1 MSGRFLRVLA
11 AAFAAALMGAGPAA
25 SAPAD
30 AAAPATA
37 TPIQHAVFLMW
48 EGRSFDSLFG
58 TYTGADGIPPGVC
71 LPTGTVAAPA
81 HASAAPAASA
91 AHASGA
97 PAASAAGCVPSQW
110 MAGRTAPKF
119 AQTAASFDAAYAGG
133 KLDGFVAAQ
142 SAAGADSSLVMGYYD
157 GRDVPFSWNVAGSF
171 VLFDRFFSSAKGG
184 SLANHLYWVTGQ
196 GSAAITDVPAGG
208 FGTTPTIFDR
218 LSAAGVDWKFYV
230 QNYDPAVTY
239 RNAKAMASGGTQV
252 ERVPLLGFA
261 RFLDDPALS
270 SHIVDLS
277 QYYDDL
283 AQGTLPAVAYIVPS
297 GGGASTTT
305 NIRAGEQL
313 AQALINALARSS
325 AWPSSA
331 LLWTYDGWGG
341 FYDHVAPP
349 QVDGEGYGF
358 RVPALLVSP
367 YARPGYVDHTQLDYT
382 SMLRFVESNWGLQP
396 LASRDASAKTFT
408 DAFDFSN
415 PGRAPVLI
423 SATRAASTTA
433 TPQRSI
439 IFVAYGVALA
449 LALGLITLAAM
460 RSRRPRRRDQ
470 ATRIRP

>member
-1 MSGRFLRVLA
+1 VRGRLLRVLA
-11 AAFAAALMGAGPAA
+11 AGVAAALLGAGPAA
-25 SAPAD
+25 SA
-30 AAAPATA
+30 AAAVPTPA

-58 TYTGADGIPPGVC
+58 TYAGADGIPPEVC
-71 LPTGTVAAPA
+71 LPDG
-81 HASAAPAASA
+81 SAAPAA
-91 AHASGA
+91 
-97 PAASAAGCVPSQW
+97 GCVSSQW

-119 AQTAASFDAAYAGG
+119 AQTAASFDAAYANG
-133 KLDGFVAAQ
+133 KLDGFVTAQ
-142 SAAGADSSLVMGYYD
+142 SALGADAALVMGYYD
-157 GRDVPFSWNVAGSF
+157 GRDVPFSWNVASSF
-171 VLFDRFFSSAKGG
+171 VLFDRFFSSARGG

-196 GSAAITDVPAGG
+196 GGAAVTDVPAGG
-208 FGTTPTIFDR
+208 FGATPTIFDR
-218 LSAAGVDWKFYV
+218 LSAAGIDWKFYV

-239 RNAKAMASGGTQV
+239 RGRQATADRGTQV
-252 ERVPLLGFA
+252 ERVPLLGYA

-283 AQGTLPAVAYIVPS
+283 AQGTLPAVAYIVPA

-341 FYDHVAPP
+341 FYDHVPPP
-349 QVDGEGYGF
+349 QVDADGYGF

-367 YARPGYVDHTQLDYT
+367 FARPGYVDHTQLDYT
-382 SMLRFVESNWGLQP
+382 SMLRFVETNWGLQP

-408 DAFDFSN
+408 DAFDFTN
-415 PGRAPVLI
+415 PGRPPELI
-423 SATRAASTTA
+423 SATRVASTA
-433 TPQRSI
+433 PSPQRAI
-439 IFVAYGVALA
+439 IFVLYGLAMA
-449 LALGLITLAAM
+449 LALGLIALAAV

-470 ATRIRP
+470 ATRVRP